1 MLIALSA
8 LYWPGAHAAGQLM
21 VAPTRI
27 VFEGRH
33 RSAHVNL
40 VNTGDELTTYRI
52 ALVRR
57 RMTETGEFVD
67 VDTPQAG
74 EQFADQMVRFS
85 PRVVELPPGASQT
98 IRLLLRKPANLAVGE
113 YRSHLLFK
121 ALPPAANQSIEA
133 LQQDRQGLTIQL
145 TPIIGITIPV
155 IVRHGSTNATVTLS
169 DLEVARGGSNE
180 PQMLSMNMNRA
191 GSRSVYG
198 DITVFFAP
206 AGGKEQVVAQANGVA
221 VYTPNALRRVKLSLQ
236 PPPNTQLAR
245 GRLRVV
251 YREQQTDGGQP
262 IAEATLDMP

>member
-1 MLIALSA
+1 MLVALST
-8 LYWPGAHAAGQLM
+8 LYWPTAQAAGQLM

-67 VDTPQAG
+67 VETPQAG
-74 EQFADQMVRFS
+74 EQFADQMVRYS

-98 IRLLLRKPANLAVGE
+98 IRLLLRKPANLSVGE

-121 ALPPAANQSIEA
+121 ALPPAADQSIEA
-133 LQQDRQGLTIQL
+133 LAQERQGLTIQL

-155 IVRHGSTNATVTLS
+155 IVRHGSTEATVTLS
-169 DLEVARGGSNE
+169 DLQVTPGGANG
-180 PQMLSMNMNRA
+180 PQVLSMTMNRA
-191 GSRSVYG
+191 GNRSVYG
-198 DITVFFAP
+198 DITVFFTV
-206 AGGKEQVVAQANGVA
+206 AGAKEQVVAQAKGVA
-221 VYTPNALRRVKLSLQ
+221 VYTPNPLRRVKLTLQ
-236 PPPNTQLAR
+236 PPPNVQLTG
-245 GRLRVV
+245 GRLRVA
-251 YREQQTDGGQP
+251 YREQQADGGQP